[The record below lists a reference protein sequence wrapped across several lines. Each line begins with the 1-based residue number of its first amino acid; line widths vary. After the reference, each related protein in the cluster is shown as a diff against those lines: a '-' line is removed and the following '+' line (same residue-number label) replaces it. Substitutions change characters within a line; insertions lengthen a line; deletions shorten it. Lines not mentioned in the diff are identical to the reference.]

1 MFFKHLFL
9 WVAICFAIMLAVP
22 IIATPSDMWQNAR
35 VELQMINGAFGSH
48 DTAQIS
54 SGATSVYNAIFVS
67 TGLIETT
74 QRARVSQDERELGEA
89 VIGSPSRILTGLSNN
104 YIDTF
109 GALTYVVVLRLLIML
124 SWLPFILP
132 FLAGAVGEGISR
144 RRIKYATFG
153 QYGAALYAGAAHLSV
168 LVIVLP
174 VLYFM
179 APFPVTPYFVPFWA
193 LVAALPIVVSVAN
206 ASQILPK

>member
-35 VELQMINGAFGSH
+35 AELQMINGAFGSH
-48 DTAQIS
+48 DTAKIS

-74 QRARVSQDERELGEA
+74 QKARVSQDERELGEA
-89 VIGSPSRILTGLSNN
+89 VLGSPSRILTGLSNN